1 MFLLLGGDSEV
12 GGAVYRDL
20 KSQGISVL
28 ATTRRRGLVSPE
40 RPFFDILDSLDAW
53 EPPPGVEAACIFLAV
68 ARLRDCASDP
78 IATSQI
84 NVTQTLRLIDRLLAR
99 NIYVL
104 FLSSNQVFDGEQ
116 PHVQADAPVCPVSEY
131 GRQKADTETAIRSR
145 IEKGAP
151 IAILRLSKVLA
162 PDPALVQNW
171 SRLLL
176 GGKAIQ
182 AFDDMVLAPVPI
194 ALVAAA
200 IRSLL
205 AQRLPGI
212 FQLSGPRDV
221 TYFEISSFLAK
232 LLGVDPGLVKS
243 VSAYSTDMPI
253 GSTPRNTTLDSA
265 ALRDKFGIGVPDVWQ
280 MLSPAPREADF
291 DIRTQATRS

>member
-20 KSQGISVL
+20 KSEGISVL

-40 RPFFDILDSLDAW
+40 RPFFDILSSLDAW

-78 IATSQI
+78 VATSQI

-104 FLSSNQVFDGEQ
+104 FLSSNQVFDGET

-131 GRQKADTETAIRSR
+131 GRQKAETETAIRSR
-145 IEKGAP
+145 IEKGSPA
-151 IAILRLSKVLA
+151 AILRLSKVLA
-162 PDPALVQNW
+162 PDPSLLQNW
-171 SRLLL
+171 SRSLL
-176 GGKAIQ
+176 GGQSIQ
-182 AFDDMVLAPVPI
+182 AFDDMVLAPVPVG
-194 ALVAAA
+194 LAATA

-205 AQRLPGI
+205 TRRFPGI
-212 FQLSGPRDV
+212 FQLSGPCDV
-221 TYFEISSFLAK
+221 TYNAIASYLAK
-232 LLGVDPGLVKS
+232 QLGVDPELVKS
-243 VSAYSTDMPI
+243 VSAYSTEMPT

-265 ALRDKFGIGVPDVWQ
+265 ALGDKFGIVVPDVWQ
-280 MLSPAPREADF
+280 MLFPAPSAK
-291 DIRTQATRS
+291 IQQLH

>member
-12 GGAVYRDL
+12 GAAVYHDL
-20 KSQGISVL
+20 RSQGISVF

-40 RPFFDILDSLDAW
+40 RPFFDILSSPDAW
-53 EPPPGVEAACIFLAV
+53 EPPPGVEAACIFMAV

-78 IATSQI
+78 TATSRI

-131 GRQKADTETAIRSR
+131 GRQKAETETAVRGR

-162 PDPALVQNW
+162 PDPALLQNW
-171 SRLLL
+171 SRSLLS
-176 GGKAIQ
+176 GQSIQ
-182 AFDDMVLAPVPI
+182 AFDDMVLAPVPV
-194 ALVAAA
+194 ALAATA

-205 AQRLPGI
+205 VRRLAGI

-221 TYFEISSFLAK
+221 TYREIASYLAK
-232 LLGVDPGLVKS
+232 QLGVDPDLVKS

-265 ALRDKFGIGVPDVWQ
+265 ALRDKFGIVVPDIWQ
-280 MLSPAPREADF
+280 MLSPAERRGADF
-291 DIRTQATRS
+291 HVEKAHS